1 MQRAEAS
8 RVQATAKKPERFHS
22 YKEEWARDQL
32 QETSHHCARQH
43 GFSKSSNDTQIMTLV
58 SLFFC
63 GFLVDIQFELTLKVR
78 DCSFLGK

>member
-8 RVQATAKKPERFHS
+8 SVQATAKKPERFHS

-43 GFSKSSNDTQIMTLV
+43 GFSKSSNDTHYDFGIII
-58 SLFFC
+58 FC